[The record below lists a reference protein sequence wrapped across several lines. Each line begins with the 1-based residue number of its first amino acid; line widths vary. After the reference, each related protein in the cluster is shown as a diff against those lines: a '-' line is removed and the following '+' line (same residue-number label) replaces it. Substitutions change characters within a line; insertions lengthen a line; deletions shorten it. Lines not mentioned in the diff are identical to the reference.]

1 MAPRKPDVNDLRL
14 CVDRPIPEATRMDA
28 AVLAMSENA
37 ENEPPPLVIRPGQV
51 IGPAEIA
58 VFATKKWANGRK
70 VGVKFLD
77 GSKTQKAKTQ
87 KHAEV
92 WERFANVNF
101 DFNAGAKAE
110 VRISFKEQG
119 SWSALG
125 TDCLVSSAFPKS
137 KPTMNYGWLK
147 DDTEENEWQRVV
159 LHEFGHALGAIHE
172 HQNPAGGIQ
181 WKLSE
186 VYRVF
191 SGPPNNWTKQQIDF
205 NIVQKYAINQLNAS
219 QYDKDSIMLYSFPG
233 SLIVGGVGTQNNTD
247 LSKQDKQFIAGLY
260 PKAAKPKAAAAPR
273 LRAGRAAQV
282 AENLSLASVA
292 APMAMAE
299 AAGAADQ
306 SRSVGASMLLGIQK
320 GIQDLLR

>member
-1 MAPRKPDVNDLRL
+1 
-14 CVDRPIPEATRMDA
+14 
-28 AVLAMSENA
+28 
-37 ENEPPPLVIRPGQV
+37 V

-77 GSKTQKAKTQ
+77 GTKTQKTKTQ

-92 WERFANVNF
+92 WEQFANVNF

-125 TDCLVSSAFPKS
+125 TDALVASAFPKS

-147 DDTEENEWQRVV
+147 DDSDDQEWRRVV

-172 HQNPAGGIQ
+172 HQNPSGGIQ

-205 NIVQKYAINQLNAS
+205 NIVQKYSINQLNAS
-219 QYDKDSIMLYSFPG
+219 QYDKDSIMLYAFPG
-233 SLIVGGVGTQNNTD
+233 ALIVGGVGTKNNTD
-247 LSKQDKQFIAGLY
+247 LSAQDKKFIAGLY
-260 PKAAKPKAAAAPR
+260 PKTAKPKAAAAPR
-273 LRAGRAAQV
+273 LRTAKPVAV
-282 AENLSLASVA
+282 AESFAMTEVA
-292 APMAMAE
+292 PPMAIAE
-299 AAGAADQ
+299 PAGAAPADYG
-306 SRSVGASMLLGIQK
+306 REVGAKMLRGIHK
-320 GIQDLLR
+320 GIQALLR